1 MNLKY
6 GGDDI
11 TLFLMALLIHNSFP
25 YTEIDLNLSYDWQ
38 LAQELKERFCT
49 VIEVK
54 CKSNNN
60 NNNNNNK

>member
-11 TLFLMALLIHNSFP
+11 TLLFMALLIHNAFP
-25 YTEIDLNLSYDWQ
+25 YSEIDLNLAYDWQ

-54 CKSNNN
+54 
-60 NNNNNNK
+60 

>member
-11 TLFLMALLIHNSFP
+11 TLLFMALLIHNAFP
-25 YTEIDLNLSYDWQ
+25 YSEIDLNLAYDWQ

-49 VIEVK
+49 VIEVQK
-54 CKSNNN
+54 K
-60 NNNNNNK
+60 KFFFFFFFFM